1 MDKSNSNKS
10 RTDMLAAGRKKL
22 QQYRKKKDGKGS
34 KKGGKSEHDAKTDAE
49 AKAADPADAKPPV
62 SGGEGSGSVNVADVK
77 PAVSGDEGSGS
88 DYGRELV
95 NAPFLH
101 STESSV
107 AADFGQLISGSLPEV
122 VKLQADVAE
131 ADEVDQRS
139 NVCNE
144 RGEYSS
150 VQNKAKTS
158 SDIDTD
164 TANKLSSEILEMAGS
179 EEKPDRVSVSTPV
192 DFFDASDSVS
202 DDREGG
208 DAIEVKP
215 MHGVDQEAEY
225 ASSENIDKSRVVE
238 FKEDESVA
246 ISGADVSSFLRNPH
260 DVSAYDGSFT
270 EVKEQKVDEHSDFCK
285 PSTLEADGAAVT
297 AEVMTEDMMVDSLKE
312 ENPKALMSDDDF
324 ANKMIFWTDGSSV
337 SLSQLSR
344 VVHRLHEDEFSFL
357 LAARKQASKD
367 ISGFSVH
374 GSGFSDVLEPLKE
387 QLYLTNFAKDVYRIM
402 HGDIDSKHYQLVNE
416 YSVATASLSEA
427 RLKNENLALEL
438 QKCLSEFHL
447 ADSERGDLQKELG
460 LVKAEFVKIST
471 RSDELQDELMMS
483 QKELGNVLTDLADC
497 RNLVAALQIENENM
511 SRNLASVTE
520 ENANSIKNVALI
532 TNEKLKLEEEKDS
545 HLNEFKKASTEL
557 ADYKALAESL
567 LLEKDNL
574 KGILVSFTEE
584 HNFAIHETEKLFTE
598 LIEYKVIAETL
609 QQEKFNLNN
618 SLALIAEERKE
629 LTEEKDKA
637 LYDKEKALADITLCK
652 NLMAGKQLEL
662 EEAINN
668 LKEAALHLEG
678 LTEENLLLT
687 STMDIFK
694 ATIKEYQMEE
704 QASLDSVRD
713 CNMILSS
720 ILVQERSLSDASNAE
735 CLPLAPLELDVYD
748 DSYGFV
754 SLRGHLLQAGKVLH
768 KLEKSIEEMH
778 SQTDSLRRSSTKGG
792 APAVSKL
799 IQAFESKSQTD
810 DHEAEGVPLAEEQSH
825 ADLYTSTKEQTGYLR
840 IILNEISVVAENAG
854 ELIKVEKNGKVAADF
869 AFKELKVH
877 YDALLGQ
884 SCELGEAKIELLVLY
899 ELIRQHMCN
908 TEEKKDELLRFYDT
922 LRQQNNI
929 SKAESNELENKLSAY
944 ESIIDDMQGKFDE
957 LQQKSHEM
965 NSSYCIQME
974 MLHKEVSDK
983 TLTLEQKWRDIVSW
997 LVSAVEKLN
1006 SHIEASPSNY
1016 LTDTSDEN
1024 DIRSHVVASFEG
1036 ATRMVDNL
1044 REKLDGAR
1052 SDYELTCCSYR
1063 DLTEKFNNLNGHH
1076 ELATGL
1082 LHKIF
1087 ASLGELVSDSS
1098 EHVEES
1104 EAEITKLVDPLNSII
1119 EQLRNLLEER
1129 LLLKSLMNEINSDLI
1144 DKTNKVEELNRRCF
1158 DGDAI
1163 MKLVKQVEDVVNLK
1177 GLEINTDEPTSFIE
1191 SLIYLLVQRYKEA
1204 NDVAV
1209 SCKENLGVT
1218 EMKFSELHAQVDHI
1232 IFTFVHCD
1240 NESVIYKESLKN
1252 VMEDLVLLRS
1262 QILKKVT
1269 ELEQSEQRV
1278 SSLREKL
1285 SIAVAKGKGLIVQ
1298 RDSLKQSLAEKS
1310 GEWERCLQEL
1320 QLKDAQL
1327 IEVETKLKA
1336 YSEAGERVEALES
1349 ELSYIRNSA
1358 TALRES
1364 FLLKDS
1370 VLHRIEEIL
1379 EDLELP
1385 EHFHARDI
1393 IEKIDWLAS
1402 AVTGN
1407 SLAPAEWDQKSGAG
1421 EGSHTDTWKEEMPIH
1436 SNQENE
1442 STRKYDDLQSK
1453 FYALAEQ
1460 NEMLEQSLMERN
1472 NLVQRWEEILDKI
1485 NMPSQLRSMEPEDR
1499 IEWLGGALSEAV
1511 HRCES
1516 LQQKVDNVETFCGS
1530 LSTDL
1535 EESRK
1540 KTSGLEAA
1548 LQSVTNEKEH
1558 LSTSLETL
1566 TRDNS
1571 IVSQKADEFE
1581 LEKNKMQSEVAELKE
1596 KLEVLQVI
1604 EQRDHHVESEI
1615 RRLQDFLG
1623 DVLQENESG
1632 EQNLGMTSIEDLEQL
1647 LKKLVQ
1653 KYTDLSAQ
1661 EVKSAVNIGEHISGT
1676 DSVTLG
1682 ERTRSAY
1689 AEDQKVVSLSKQL
1702 EEVTGELER
1711 VKDDVVF
1718 YTEKNKTLTHE
1729 LERLEAERVELQ
1741 ELLKQEEQ
1749 KTASVKE
1756 KLNMAVRKG
1765 KSLVQQ
1771 RDSMRRTIDE
1781 LTVETERLRSELI
1794 TREAAL
1800 SEYKQKIINCQEMIE
1815 GAESK
1820 SLILENQLAETEH
1833 DRKDK
1838 IHTLNAICSSLDEID
1853 ISSGYNAVDPLNKI
1867 VQIGKICHSLQAAV
1881 TSSEHEA
1888 NKSKRA
1894 AELLLAE
1901 LNEVQ
1906 ERNDGLQEELVKV
1919 ANEVSKLAMEKNL
1932 AEAAKHEA
1940 LLQFENL
1947 NALLLEKRNDQI
1959 SEFSAL
1965 APSVYQLRSSFSDF
1979 IKLLDDA
1986 FFKDLELVHNLV
1998 TTSKSSLKSSD
2009 AAGIGQTISGK
2020 EVSSVHDEFL
2030 SASYVPERKQD
2041 QFNNSTQSEICE
2053 FIECNLQELLVE
2065 ISGVKAKL
2073 NKHTSVLHTEAK
2085 ILSETVG
2092 SMHKEMT
2099 TQYEFCESAKREM
2112 FRLESIEKQKDT
2124 EIMVL
2129 RRDISMLYEACKSS
2143 AAELRNWKS
2152 QKVEKGLV
2160 VQDQG
2165 FNYDST
2171 TAVTEGDLFGQ
2182 TNSMSG
2188 GFVSTV
2194 ADELLL
2200 AIKEIVSAQNENV
2213 EVSQMELKA
2222 EIANLQ
2228 TELQEKNIE
2237 KDKICF
2243 ELVNQIKEA
2252 ESTAMRY
2259 SQELQSANDHK
2270 HDLER
2275 RMDVL
2280 ERERSSLQKTV
2291 EEERNRFQQK
2301 VDELKDREA
2310 AYIDMQDRIRSLT
2323 DVLAAKEQEAEAIM
2337 QALDEE
2343 EAEMEV
2349 LRNKN
2354 EELETVLNKKNIDL
2368 LNAEASL
2375 GKTSKKLSATV
2386 RKFDE
2391 LHHLSEN
2398 LLSEIEKLQ
2407 SQLHDRDSEVSFLR
2421 QEVTRCTNDAIA
2433 ASQMSK
2439 NRNSDEMHDLLSWLD
2454 SVASQVLVHNRH
2466 SDDKERNQDH
2476 EYKER
2481 LQKQIMAIITDL
2493 EDQRAVMQSKDN
2505 LLRLERSRVEDLI
2518 RKGESLEKVLQ
2529 EKEAELTIIRDVE
2542 NSGQGTSM
2550 ASETTEA
2557 ESVTNKWPVPGSSS
2571 VSQFRSLRKG
2581 NNDQVAISVD
2591 MEPGSGHD
2599 LENEDDDKAHGFKSL
2614 TTSKVVPRF
2623 TRPVTDLVD
2632 GLWVSCDRALM
2643 RQPAL
2648 RLGVIMY
2655 WFILHALV
2663 ATFAI

>member
-1 MDKSNSNKS
+1 M
-10 RTDMLAAGRKKL
+10 
-22 QQYRKKKDGKGS
+22 
-34 KKGGKSEHDAKTDAE
+34 
-49 AKAADPADAKPPV
+49 
-62 SGGEGSGSVNVADVK
+62 
-77 PAVSGDEGSGS
+77 
-88 DYGRELV
+88 
-95 NAPFLH
+95 
-101 STESSV
+101 
-107 AADFGQLISGSLPEV
+107 
-122 VKLQADVAE
+122 
-131 ADEVDQRS
+131 
-139 NVCNE
+139 
-144 RGEYSS
+144 
-150 VQNKAKTS
+150 
-158 SDIDTD
+158 
-164 TANKLSSEILEMAGS
+164 
-179 EEKPDRVSVSTPV
+179 
-192 DFFDASDSVS
+192 
-202 DDREGG
+202 
-208 DAIEVKP
+208 
-215 MHGVDQEAEY
+215 QEAEH
-225 ASSENIDKSRVVE
+225 ASSENIDRSSAVE
-238 FKEDESVA
+238 LKGDMSVA
-246 ISGADVSSFLRNPH
+246 ISGPDESHFLSNPH
-260 DVSAYDGSFT
+260 DVSAPDGSSNET
-270 EVKEQKVDEHSDFCK
+270 KEQKADEHSDSCK
-285 PSTLEADGAAVT
+285 PSTSEADGAYLT
-297 AEVMTEDMMVDSLKE
+297 TEVMAEDMMVGSLNG
-312 ENPKALMSDDDF
+312 ENSKASMSDNEF
-324 ANKMIFWTDGSSV
+324 ASKLISWADGSLV
-337 SLSQLSR
+337 SLSQLAG
-344 VVHRLHEDEFSFL
+344 VVHGLAEDEFSFL

-367 ISGFSVH
+367 ISGFSVQ

-387 QLYLTNFAKDVYRIM
+387 QLYLTSYAKDMYQII
-402 HGDIDSKHYQLVNE
+402 HGDIDHEHYQLVNE
-416 YSVATASLSEA
+416 YSAATALLNEA
-427 RLKNENLALEL
+427 RSKNESLVLEL
-438 QKCLSEFHL
+438 QKCLSEFQL

-460 LVKAEFVKIST
+460 FVKAEFVEIST
-471 RSDELQDELMMS
+471 RSDELQGKLVMS
-483 QKELGNVLTDLADC
+483 QKELETALTDLADC
-497 RNLVAALQIENENM
+497 RNMVAALQIENENM
-511 SRNLASVTE
+511 SRNLTSVMEERNKFAE
-520 ENANSIKNVALI
+520 ENANSTGTIALI
-532 TNEKLKLEEEKDS
+532 TNEKLKLEEERDS
-545 HLNEFKKASTEL
+545 YLNEYKKASTEL

-567 LLEKDNL
+567 QLEKDNL
-574 KGILVSFTEE
+574 KGIVVSFTEE
-584 HNFAIHETEKLFTE
+584 QIFSVHETEKLFAE

-609 QQEKFNLNN
+609 QQENSNFNI
-618 SLALIAEERKE
+618 SLALLAEERKE
-629 LTEEKDKA
+629 LTEEKEIA
-637 LYDKEKALADITLCK
+637 VYDKEKASADLALCK
-652 NLMAGKQLEL
+652 SLMSGKKLEL

-668 LKEAALHLEG
+668 LKEAALHLER

-694 ATIKEYQMEE
+694 AMMKEYEIKE
-704 QASLDSVRD
+704 QASVYGGNDG
-713 CNMILSS
+713 NMISSS
-720 ILVQERSLSDASNAE
+720 IAVQERSLSDDSNAE
-735 CLPLAPLELDVYD
+735 CLPSAQLELDVYD

-768 KLEKSIEEMH
+768 KLEKAIEEMH
-778 SQTDSLRRSSTKGG
+778 SQTDSLRRSSTKGS

-810 DHEAEGVPLAEEQSH
+810 DHEAEGVPLAGEQSH
-825 ADLYTSTKEQTGYLR
+825 ADLYRLTKEQTGYLR
-840 IILNEISVVAENAG
+840 TILNEISVVAENAG
-854 ELIKVEKNGKVAADF
+854 ELFKVEKSGKVAADF
-869 AFKELKVH
+869 AFKELKLH
-877 YDALLGQ
+877 YDALQGENH
-884 SCELGEAKIELLVLY
+884 ELGEARIELLVLF
-899 ELIRQHMCN
+899 ELIRQHVCN
-908 TEEKKDELLRFYDT
+908 TEAKKDELLLFYDT

-929 SKAESNELENKLSAY
+929 AKVENNELENRLSAY
-944 ESIIDDMQGKFDE
+944 ESRINDTLGQLDE
-957 LQQKSHEM
+957 LQQKSQEM
-965 NSSYCIQME
+965 NSSYFIQME

-983 TLTLEQKWRDIVSW
+983 TVALEQKWSSVVSW
-997 LVSAVEKLN
+997 LLSAVEKLN
-1006 SHIEASPSNY
+1006 THIEASPSNY
-1016 LTDTSDEN
+1016 LTDTNDEN
-1024 DIRSHVVASFEG
+1024 DIGSQVVASFEG

-1044 REKLDGAR
+1044 KEKLDGAR
-1052 SDYELTCCSYR
+1052 SDYELTCSSYR
-1063 DLTEKFNNLNGHH
+1063 DLTEKFNNLHGQH

-1082 LHKIF
+1082 LHKIY

-1098 EHVEES
+1098 GYVEEN
-1104 EAEITKLVDPLNSII
+1104 EAEIAKLVDPLNSII
-1119 EQLRNLLEER
+1119 EQLRKLLEER
-1129 LLLKSLMNEINSDLI
+1129 LLLKSLINEINSDLI
-1144 DKTNKVEELNRRCF
+1144 NKTNKVEELNRRCF
-1158 DGDAI
+1158 SGDSI
-1163 MKLVKQVEDVVNLK
+1163 MKLAKQVEHVVNLK
-1177 GLEINTDEPTSFIE
+1177 GLEINMDEPALFIE

-1204 NDVAV
+1204 NDIAIL
-1209 SCKENLGVT
+1209 CKENLGVT

-1232 IFTFVHCD
+1232 ILTFVHCD
-1240 NESVIYKESLKN
+1240 NENVIYKESLKN
-1252 VMEDLVLLRS
+1252 MMEDLVVLRS
-1262 QILKKVT
+1262 QIPKKVT

-1298 RDSLKQSLAEKS
+1298 RDGLKQSLAEKS
-1310 GEWERCLQEL
+1310 GELERCLQEL

-1327 IEVETKLKA
+1327 FEVETKLKA

-1407 SLAPAEWDQKSGAG
+1407 SLAPTDWDQKSGAG
-1421 EGSHTDTWKEEMPIH
+1421 EGPHMDTWKEEMPTH

-1442 STRKYDDLQSK
+1442 STKKYDDLQSK

-1540 KTSGLEAA
+1540 RTSSLEAA
-1548 LQSVTNEKEH
+1548 LQSLTDEKEH
-1558 LSTSLETL
+1558 LSTSLEIL

-1571 IVSQKADEFE
+1571 IVSQKADVCEA
-1581 LEKNKMQSEVAELKE
+1581 EKDKLQNKVAELEE

-1604 EQRDHHVESEI
+1604 EQRDHHVDSEI
-1615 RRLQDFLG
+1615 RRLQDFLS
-1623 DVLQENESG
+1623 DVLQDTDSG
-1632 EQNLGMTSIEDLEQL
+1632 ELNLGMTSIEYLEQL
-1647 LKKLVQ
+1647 LRKVVQ

-1661 EVKSAVNIGEHISGT
+1661 EVKPVVTVDEHISGIG
-1676 DSVTLG
+1676 SAILG

-1689 AEDQKVVSLSKQL
+1689 AEDQEVVSLSKQL
-1702 EEVTGELER
+1702 EEVTGELAR
-1711 VKDDVVF
+1711 VKEDVVIS
-1718 YTEKNKTLTHE
+1718 TEKNKTLIHE
-1729 LERLEAERVELQ
+1729 LEKLEADRVELR

-1749 KTASVKE
+1749 KTASVRE

-1771 RDSMRRTIDE
+1771 RDSMRQTIDE
-1781 LTVETERLRSELI
+1781 LTVDAERLRSELS
-1794 TREAAL
+1794 TRDAAL
-1800 SEYKQKIINCQEMIE
+1800 SEYEQKIMNYREMVE

-1820 SLILENQLAETEH
+1820 SVILENQLAETEH
-1833 DRKDK
+1833 DRQDK
-1838 IHTLNAICSSLDEID
+1838 KHTLNAICSALDEID
-1853 ISSGYNAVDPLNKI
+1853 IDSGYNAVDPVDKI
-1867 VQIGKICHSLQAAV
+1867 VQIGKICHGLQVAT

-1906 ERNDGLQEELVKV
+1906 ERNDGLQEELEKV
-1919 ANEVSKLAMEKNL
+1919 ANEVPNLAMEKKL

-1940 LLQFENL
+1940 LLQVENL
-1947 NALLLEKRNDQI
+1947 NALLLEKRNNQI
-1959 SEFSAL
+1959 SEFAAL
-1965 APSVYQLRSSFSDF
+1965 KPFVYQLRSSFSDF
-1979 IKLLDDA
+1979 INLLGDA
-1986 FFKDLELVHNLV
+1986 FSKDLELVHNLAA
-1998 TTSKSSLKSSD
+1998 TSMSSLKSSD
-2009 AAGIGQTISGK
+2009 TANLVSLGTGGGSAGIGQTVSGN
-2020 EVSSVHDEFL
+2020 EVPSVQEEFL

-2041 QFNNSTQSEICE
+2041 QFSNSTQSDTYE
-2053 FIECNLQELLVE
+2053 FIECNLQELIVE

-2073 NKHTSVLHTEAK
+2073 FKHTSLLHEEAK
-2085 ILSETVG
+2085 IISETVG
-2092 SMHKEMT
+2092 SIHKVT
-2099 TQYEFCESAKREM
+2099 TQYESTKREM

-2124 EIMVL
+2124 EIMAL
-2129 RRDISMLYEACKSS
+2129 RRDVLMLYKACKSS
-2143 AAELRNWKS
+2143 ATELRNWKY
-2152 QKVEKGLV
+2152 QKVGRGLV
-2160 VQDQG
+2160 DQDQG
-2165 FNYDST
+2165 YNYDST
-2171 TAVTEGDLFGQ
+2171 TAVTEEDLFKQ
-2182 TNSMSG
+2182 IISTSG
-2188 GFVSTV
+2188 SFVSTV
-2194 ADELLL
+2194 ADELFS

-2213 EVSQMELKA
+2213 ELGQMELKA

-2228 TELQEKNIE
+2228 RELQEKNIQ

-2259 SQELQSANDHK
+2259 SQELQSANDHI
-2270 HDLER
+2270 HDLEK

-2280 ERERSSLQKTV
+2280 ERERSSLQKMV
-2291 EEERNRFQQK
+2291 EEEHNRFQQK
-2301 VDELKDREA
+2301 VEELKDQEA

-2323 DVLAAKEQEAEAIM
+2323 AVLAAKEQEAEAIM

-2343 EAEMEV
+2343 EAEIEV
-2349 LRNKN
+2349 LKNKN
-2354 EELETVLNKKNIDL
+2354 EELETGLNQKSLDL

-2398 LLSEIEKLQ
+2398 LLSEVEKLQ

-2421 QEVTRCTNDAIA
+2421 QEVTRCTNDALA

-2439 NRNSDEMHDLLSWLD
+2439 NRNSDEMHELLSWLD
-2454 SVASQVLVHNRH
+2454 SVVSQVLVHNRH

-2505 LLRLERSRVEDLI
+2505 LLRLERNRVEDLV

-2542 NSGQGTSM
+2542 NSGQGTRM
-2550 ASETTEA
+2550 DSETIEA

-2571 VSQFRSLRKG
+2571 VSQVRSLRKS

-2591 MEPGSGHD
+2591 MEPGSGQE

>member
-1 MDKSNSNKS
+1 M
-10 RTDMLAAGRKKL
+10 
-22 QQYRKKKDGKGS
+22 
-34 KKGGKSEHDAKTDAE
+34 
-49 AKAADPADAKPPV
+49 
-62 SGGEGSGSVNVADVK
+62 
-77 PAVSGDEGSGS
+77 
-88 DYGRELV
+88 
-95 NAPFLH
+95 
-101 STESSV
+101 
-107 AADFGQLISGSLPEV
+107 
-122 VKLQADVAE
+122 
-131 ADEVDQRS
+131 
-139 NVCNE
+139 
-144 RGEYSS
+144 
-150 VQNKAKTS
+150 
-158 SDIDTD
+158 
-164 TANKLSSEILEMAGS
+164 
-179 EEKPDRVSVSTPV
+179 
-192 DFFDASDSVS
+192 
-202 DDREGG
+202 
-208 DAIEVKP
+208 
-215 MHGVDQEAEY
+215 QEAEH
-225 ASSENIDKSRVVE
+225 ASSENIDIRRAVE
-238 FKEDESVA
+238 FKGDMSVA
-246 ISGADVSSFLRNPH
+246 ISGPDVPSYLSNLH
-260 DVSAYDGSFT
+260 DVSAPDGSFI
-270 EVKEQKVDEHSDFCK
+270 EIKEQKADEHSDSCK
-285 PSTLEADGAAVT
+285 PSTPEADGASVT
-297 AEVMTEDMMVDSLKE
+297 TEVMAENMLVGSLNV
-312 ENPKALMSDDDF
+312 ENSKASMSENDF
-324 ANKMIFWTDGSSV
+324 ASKLISWADGSLV
-337 SLSQLSR
+337 SLSQLAG
-344 VVHRLHEDEFSFL
+344 VVHGLDEDQFSFL

-367 ISGFSVH
+367 ISDFSVL
-374 GSGFSDVLEPLKE
+374 GSGFSDLLEPLKE
-387 QLYLTNFAKDVYRIM
+387 QLYLTSYAKDMYQII
-402 HGDIDSKHYQLVNE
+402 HGDIDHEHYQLVNE
-416 YSVATASLSEA
+416 YSAATALLNEA
-427 RLKNENLALEL
+427 RLKNEILALEL
-438 QKCLSEFHL
+438 QKCSSEFQL

-460 LVKAEFVKIST
+460 LVKAEFVEIST
-471 RSDELQDELMMS
+471 RSDELQGKLVMS
-483 QKELGNVLTDLADC
+483 QKELGTALTDLADC
-497 RNLVAALQIENENM
+497 RNMVAALQIENENL
-511 SRNLASVTE
+511 SRNLTRVIEERNKFAE
-520 ENANSIKNVALI
+520 ENANSTGNVALI
-532 TNEKLKLEEEKDS
+532 TNEKLKLEEERDS
-545 HLNEFKKASTEL
+545 YLNEYKKASTEL

-567 LLEKDNL
+567 QLEKDNL
-574 KGILVSFTEE
+574 KGNLVSFTEE
-584 HNFAIHETEKLFTE
+584 QNFSIYETEKLFTE
-598 LIEYKVIAETL
+598 LIEYRVIAEIL
-609 QQEKFNLNN
+609 QQENYNVNN

-629 LTEEKDKA
+629 LTEEKDIA
-637 LYDKEKALADITLCK
+637 LYDKEKASADLALCK
-652 NLMAGKQLEL
+652 SLMGGKQLEL

-668 LKEAALHLEG
+668 LKEAALQLER

-694 ATIKEYQMEE
+694 ATIKEYEMKE
-704 QASLDSVRD
+704 QASLDGGDDS
-713 CNMILSS
+713 NMISSS
-720 ILVQERSLSDASNAE
+720 IAVQERALSDDSNAE
-735 CLPLAPLELDVYD
+735 CSPSAQLELDVYD
-748 DSYGFV
+748 DLYGFV

-768 KLEKSIEEMH
+768 KLEKAIEEMH
-778 SQTDSLRRSSTKGG
+778 SQTDSLRRSSNKGG

-810 DHEAEGVPLAEEQSH
+810 DHEAEGVPLAGEQSH
-825 ADLYTSTKEQTGYLR
+825 ADLYRLTKEQTGYLR
-840 IILNEISVVAENAG
+840 TILNEISVVAENAG
-854 ELIKVEKNGKVAADF
+854 ELFKVEKSGKVAADF

-877 YDALLGQ
+877 YDALQGENY
-884 SCELGEAKIELLVLY
+884 ELGEARIELLVLY
-899 ELIRQHMCN
+899 ELIRQHVCN
-908 TEEKKDELLRFYDT
+908 AEAKKDELLLFYDT
-922 LRQQNNI
+922 LRQKNNI
-929 SKAESNELENKLSAY
+929 AKAENNELENRLSAY
-944 ESIIDDMQGKFDE
+944 ESRINDMLGQLDE

-983 TLTLEQKWRDIVSW
+983 TLTLEQKWSSVVSW
-997 LVSAVEKLN
+997 LFSAVEKLN
-1006 SHIEASPSNY
+1006 THIEASPSNY
-1016 LTDTSDEN
+1016 LTDTNDEY
-1024 DIRSHVVASFEG
+1024 DIGSHVIASFEG

-1044 REKLDGAR
+1044 KEKLEGAH
-1052 SDYELTCCSYR
+1052 SDYELKCSSYR
-1063 DLTEKFNNLNGHH
+1063 DLTERFNNLHGQH

-1082 LHKIF
+1082 LHKIY

-1098 EHVEES
+1098 GYVVES
-1104 EAEITKLVDPLNSII
+1104 ESEIAKLVDPLNSII
-1119 EQLRNLLEER
+1119 EQLRKLLEER
-1129 LLLKSLMNEINSDLI
+1129 LLLKSLINEINSDLM

-1158 DGDAI
+1158 NGDAI
-1163 MKLVKQVEDVVNLK
+1163 MKLVQQVEDMVNLK
-1177 GLEINTDEPTSFIE
+1177 GLEINMDEPATFIE

-1204 NDVAV
+1204 NDFAIL
-1209 SCKENLGVT
+1209 CKENLGVT

-1252 VMEDLVLLRS
+1252 VMEDLVVLRS

-1269 ELEQSEQRV
+1269 ELEQSELRV

-1298 RDSLKQSLAEKS
+1298 RDGLKQSLAEKS
-1310 GEWERCLQEL
+1310 GELERYLQEL
-1320 QLKDAQL
+1320 QLKDDQL
-1327 IEVETKLKA
+1327 LEVETKLKA

-1402 AVTGN
+1402 AVAGN
-1407 SLAPAEWDQKSGAG
+1407 SLAPSDWDQKSGAG
-1421 EGSHTDTWKEEMPIH
+1421 EGPHMDTWQEEMPTH
-1436 SNQENE
+1436 PNQENE
-1442 STRKYDDLQSK
+1442 STKKYDDLQSK

-1540 KTSGLEAA
+1540 RTSSLEAA
-1548 LQSVTNEKEH
+1548 LQSVTNEKAH
-1558 LSTSLETL
+1558 LSTSLEIL

-1571 IVSQKADEFE
+1571 IVSQKADMCEV
-1581 LEKNKMQSEVAELKE
+1581 EKDKLQNEVAELEE

-1604 EQRDHHVESEI
+1604 EQRDHHVDSEI
-1615 RRLQDFLG
+1615 RRLQDFLS
-1623 DVLQENESG
+1623 DVLQYYDSG
-1632 EQNLGMTSIEDLEQL
+1632 EPNLGMTSIEYLEQL

-1653 KYTDLSAQ
+1653 KYTDVSAQ
-1661 EVKSAVNIGEHISGT
+1661 EVKPVVAVDEHISGIG
-1676 DSVTLG
+1676 SATLG
-1682 ERTRSAY
+1682 ERAQSAY
-1689 AEDQKVVSLSKQL
+1689 GEDEEVVALSKQV
-1702 EEVTGELER
+1702 EEVKGELAR
-1711 VKDDVVF
+1711 VKEDIVIH
-1718 YTEKNKTLTHE
+1718 TEKNESLIHE
-1729 LERLEAERVELQ
+1729 LERLEAEKVELR

-1749 KTASVKE
+1749 KTASVRE

-1771 RDSMRRTIDE
+1771 RDGMRQTIDE
-1781 LTVETERLRSELI
+1781 LTVDAERLRSELS

-1800 SEYKQKIINCQEMIE
+1800 SEYEQKIMNYREMKE

-1820 SLILENQLAETEH
+1820 STILENQLAEAEH
-1833 DRKDK
+1833 DRQDK
-1838 IHTLNAICSSLDEID
+1838 KHTLSAICSALDEID
-1853 ISSGYNAVDPLNKI
+1853 IDPGLNAVDPVNKI
-1867 VQIGKICHSLQAAV
+1867 VQIGNICHSLQAAT

-1894 AELLLAE
+1894 AELLLTE

-1906 ERNDGLQEELVKV
+1906 ERNDGLQEELEKV

-1932 AEAAKHEA
+1932 AEAAMHEA
-1940 LLQFENL
+1940 LLQVENL
-1947 NALLLEKRNDQI
+1947 NALLLEKRNNQI
-1959 SEFSAL
+1959 SEFAAL
-1965 APSVYQLRSSFSDF
+1965 KPFVYQLRSSFSDF
-1979 IKLLDDA
+1979 INLLGDA
-1986 FFKDLELVHNLV
+1986 FSKELELVHNLAA
-1998 TTSKSSLKSSD
+1998 TSKSSLKLSD
-2009 AAGIGQTISGK
+2009 TANLVSLGSGGGSADIGQTLIGN
-2020 EVSSVHDEFL
+2020 EVSSVNEEFR
-2030 SASYVPERKQD
+2030 SASHVSERKQD
-2041 QFNNSTQSEICE
+2041 QFSNNTQSEICE
-2053 FIECNLQELLVE
+2053 FIECNLQELMVE

-2073 NKHTSVLHTEAK
+2073 YKHTSLLHEEAK

-2099 TQYEFCESAKREM
+2099 TQYELCESTKREM
-2112 FRLESIEKQKDT
+2112 FRFESIEKQKDM

-2129 RRDISMLYEACKSS
+2129 RRDVSMLYEACKSS
-2143 AAELRNWKS
+2143 AAELRKWKS
-2152 QKVEKGLV
+2152 QKVGKGLV
-2160 VQDQG
+2160 VQDQE
-2165 FNYDST
+2165 FNYDLT

-2182 TNSMSG
+2182 TISTSG
-2188 GFVSTV
+2188 GSVSTV

-2213 EVSQMELKA
+2213 ELSQMELKA

-2228 TELQEKNIE
+2228 TELQEKNIQ

-2259 SQELQSANDHK
+2259 SQELQSANDHI

-2280 ERERSSLQKTV
+2280 ERDRSSLQKTV
-2291 EEERNRFQQK
+2291 DEEHNRFQQK
-2301 VDELKDREA
+2301 VEELKDREA
-2310 AYIDMQDRIRSLT
+2310 AYIDMQDRVRSLT
-2323 DVLAAKEQEAEAIM
+2323 DVVTAKEHEAEAIM

-2349 LRNKN
+2349 LKNKN
-2354 EELETVLNKKNIDL
+2354 EELETVLNQKSLDL

-2391 LHHLSEN
+2391 LHHLSQN

-2454 SVASQVLVHNRH
+2454 SVVSQVLVHNRH
-2466 SDDKERNQDH
+2466 SDDKERNQDQ
-2476 EYKER
+2476 EYKGR
-2481 LQKQIMAIITDL
+2481 LQKQIMAIITEL
-2493 EDQRAVMQSKDN
+2493 EDERAVMQSKDN
-2505 LLRLERSRVEDLI
+2505 LLRLERNRVEDLM

-2550 ASETTEA
+2550 ASEIIEA

-2571 VSQFRSLRKG
+2571 VSQVRSLRKS

-2591 MEPGSGHD
+2591 MEPGSGHE
-2599 LENEDDDKAHGFKSL
+2599 LENEDDEKAHGFKSL

-2648 RLGVIMY
+2648 RLGVIIY